1 MPSNELVPITVA
13 QLYPIHHLIMKSV
26 IKIMLTDCQLYM
38 NAINE
43 IPQIKYSLEVEILH
57 NITYTGF

>member
-26 IKIMLTDCQLYM
+26 IKDYA
-38 NAINE
+38 N
-43 IPQIKYSLEVEILH
+43 
-57 NITYTGF
+57 